1 MKKTVLFDK
10 VEIINDDCLSAV
22 KQIPS
27 DSIDAIVT
35 DPPYHLLSIVKRFG
49 NPGSAKAQFGSDGAF
64 SRASKGFMGKEW
76 DGGDIAFRKETW
88 AEFYRVLKPGHQLM
102 AFAASKNSHRLA
114 CAVEDAGFTIGTTFL
129 YVYGT
134 GFPKGQDISKMIDAK
149 ITQGNSHSRSLK
161 KVNNNRPGEGK
172 QTASLPNNG
181 IMSGKRKTNI
191 TREESITN
199 EAKKW
204 KGWNIALKPAYE
216 PIIWAWKGEPTE
228 QARNFLYTSKANKKE
243 RKGSKHPTVKSLS
256 AMRELCK
263 IVCPEDGTIL
273 DPFAGSGTTGEAAFL
288 EGFKSIL
295 IEKEPEYYQDILNR
309 FNEYKVEDSF
319 DWV

>member
-1 MKKTVLFDK
+1 MADNILGKIEVK
-10 VEIINDDCLSAV
+10 NGDCLSFV
-22 KQIPS
+22 RNIPEN
-27 DSIDAIVT
+27 SIDAVLT
-35 DPPYHLLSIVKRFG
+35 DPPYEL
-49 NPGSAKAQFGSDGAF
+49 
-64 SRASKGFMGKEW
+64 GFMNRKW
-76 DGGDIAFRKETW
+76 DNTGIAFRKETW

-114 CAVEDAGFTIGTTFL
+114 CAIEDAGFTIGTTFL

-134 GFPKGQDISKMIDAK
+134 GFPKGSDISKGIDKKLGKEREVVGFTKGKGGENLNKLSRIDAGDDEAAK
-149 ITQGNSHSRSLK
+149 GCGAFGFGAKQIDIEIPITK
-161 KVNNNRPGEGK
+161 A
-172 QTASLPNNG
+172 AS
-181 IMSGKRKTNI
+181 
-191 TREESITN
+191 N

-204 KGWNIALKPAYE
+204 EGWNIALKPAYE
-216 PIIWAWKGEPTE
+216 PVIWAWKGEPTE

-263 IVCPEDGTIL
+263 VVCPEGGTIL

-288 EGFKSIL
+288 EGFKAIL

-309 FNEYKVEDSF
+309 FKEYNVEDSF